1 MNQLQFEQI
10 STQLRNIA
18 TGYARRYLA
27 RADDVDDAASDA
39 MLRLWAV
46 HDSLRDTAHAPRLA
60 AVVARNVAIDM
71 LRRQRQVSIDGDEV
85 PTSWLLRQES
95 NDANPENKLEWK
107 EDEQWLRQR
116 IDQLPPREMQVMNLR
131 QTERRTNEEIAT
143 ILGISKE
150 SVATVLSSARRKLF
164 NQIKERNRK

>member
-1 MNQLQFEQI
+1 MNQQQFENM
-10 STQLRNIA
+10 SPQLRNIA
-18 TGYARRYLA
+18 LGYARRYLQCG
-27 RADDVDDAASDA
+27 DDANDAASDA
-39 MLRLWAV
+39 MLKLWAV
-46 HDSLRDTAHAPRLA
+46 HDSLRDTAHATRLS
-60 AVVARNVAIDM
+60 AVVARNISIDM
-71 LRRQRQVSIDGDEV
+71 LRRQRQVSIDTSEV
-85 PTSWLLRQES
+85 STSWLMRQQS
-95 NDANPENKLEWK
+95 NDATPDSQLEWK

-116 IDQLPPREMQVMNLR
+116 IEQLPPREMQVMSLR

>member
-10 STQLRNIA
+10 SPQLRTIA
-18 TGYARRYLA
+18 TGYARRSLA
-27 RADDVDDAASDA
+27 RADDVDEAASDA

-46 HDSLRDTAHAPRLA
+46 HDSLRDTAHASRLS
-60 AVVARNVAIDM
+60 AVVARNISIDM
-71 LRRQRQVSIDGDEV
+71 LRRQRLVSIDASEV
-85 PTSWLLRQES
+85 PTSWLMRQQS
-95 NDANPENKLEWK
+95 NDATPESQLEWK

-116 IDQLPPREMQVMNLR
+116 IEQLPPREMQVMSLR
-131 QTERRTNEEIAT
+131 QTERRTNEEIAA

>member
-1 MNQLQFEQI
+1 M
-10 STQLRNIA
+10 SPQLRNIA
-18 TGYARRYLA
+18 LGYARRYLQCG
-27 RADDVDDAASDA
+27 DDANDAASDA
-39 MLRLWAV
+39 MLKLWAV
-46 HDSLRDTAHAPRLA
+46 HDSLRDTAHATRLS
-60 AVVARNVAIDM
+60 AVVARNISIDM
-71 LRRQRQVSIDGDEV
+71 LRRQRQVSIDTSEV
-85 PTSWLLRQES
+85 STSWLMRQQS
-95 NDANPENKLEWK
+95 NDATPDSQLEWK

-116 IDQLPPREMQVMNLR
+116 IEQLPPREMQVMSLR